1 MACVASPD
9 LISIES
15 VSLGIYPHCEAI
27 FTGDAFLI
35 LIEERSG
42 GIVDVQVGVRK
53 DVEVLRHC

>member
-1 MACVASPD
+1 M
-9 LISIES
+9 SIES